1 MRISDW
7 SSDVC
12 SSDLRPL
19 SKGDGGDGGS
29 GIGANARKL
38 QQLRFTLRKATTIF
52 PRHHSGAGEQVARPR
67 IIAKARPCG
76 HQNSLIGGSQGGYV
90 RPPSGECV
98 KIGLR
103 SEEQTSEIQSIM

>member
-19 SKGDGGDGGS
+19 SKGDGRNRGS
-29 GIGANARKL
+29 GISANARKL
-38 QQLRFTLRKATTIF
+38 QQLRFTLRKATTTF

-67 IIAKARPCG
+67 LIAMARPCG
-76 HQNSLIGGSQGGYV
+76 HQIRAEERRVGNA
-90 RPPSGECV
+90 CV
-98 KIGLR
+98 STCRYRWTPYL
-103 SEEQTSEIQSIM
+103 EN